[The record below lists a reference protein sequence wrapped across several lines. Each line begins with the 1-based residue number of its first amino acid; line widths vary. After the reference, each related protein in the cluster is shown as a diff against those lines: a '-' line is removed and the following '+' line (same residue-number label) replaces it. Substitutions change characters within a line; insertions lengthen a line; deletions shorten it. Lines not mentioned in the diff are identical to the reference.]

1 MKRDLNPLAL
11 IAITVFVAGTSQ
23 PARAEYKCDRTN
35 LSMAD
40 ATACAKAAESTTALR
55 HYVQRT
61 RSMHGLYVWDYVKRD
76 EAPAATTAKSEAVKT
91 SAASTPVKAT
101 SN

>member
-11 IAITVFVAGTSQ
+11 IAITVFVAGASQ
-23 PARAEYKCDRTN
+23 PARAEFKCDRTN

-55 HYVQRT
+55 QYVQRT
-61 RSMHGLYVWDYVKRD
+61 QSLHGLYVWDYVRRD
-76 EAPAATTAKSEAVKT
+76 ETPTAQVATRVADRGKPVAAGQAVKQ
-91 SAASTPVKAT
+91 
-101 SN
+101 